1 MSLFIGPI
9 PKAIALLL
17 VLTAIA
23 ACSDQSAPENTQTM
37 ERVGAH
43 ELQQHEREA
52 LELLCQGSFFMNTE
66 VEFETTTSVDKE
78 GRSTLRQIT
87 QMSAMQIR
95 LSEAEKL
102 SAMMPSKADVDL
114 ERILSAAD
122 IVNSVAI
129 TEISRARALS
139 FSVSEGDSKVTSD
152 FLLSIGD
159 DGIRLLSCSQTIIK
173 TTTG

>member
-1 MSLFIGPI
+1 MSLFIGPL

-37 ERVGAH
+37 EQVRGP

-52 LELLCQGSFFMNTE
+52 LELLCQVSFFMSTE
-66 VEFETTTSVDKE
+66 VQSETATSVDKE
-78 GRSTLRQIT
+78 GRSTLRQTT

-95 LSEAEKL
+95 LSEAETL
-102 SAMMPSKADVDL
+102 SEMMPSKADASL

-122 IVNSVAI
+122 VVNSVVI
-129 TEISRARALS
+129 PEISRARALS
-139 FSVSEGDSKVTSD
+139 FAVSEGDSKVTSD

-159 DGIRLLSCSQTIIK
+159 DGIRSLSCSQTIIK

>member
-1 MSLFIGPI
+1 M
-9 PKAIALLL
+9 
-17 VLTAIA
+17 
-23 ACSDQSAPENTQTM
+23 
-37 ERVGAH
+37 
-43 ELQQHEREA
+43 
-52 LELLCQGSFFMNTE
+52 
-66 VEFETTTSVDKE
+66 DKE

-122 IVNSVAI
+122 IANSVAI

-152 FLLSIGD
+152 FRLSIGD